1 MNNAMEF
8 LLEQAKEREDQAV
21 LALNKARSEL
31 DDYYRQVEQIEK
43 YRLDYCQQLVDRGM
57 AGLTASQY
65 GHLNR
70 FLTQLDETLSKQ
82 KQAENHFKEQVVNC
96 QDYWLNMRKER
107 MSYEWMIEKREKEK
121 QMAEAKREQNKWM
134 SFLPCFTAENR
145 NVSKRFSSLY
155 CVSAAGYI
163 STDSSKVTLTE
174 SCSINSNT
182 FGRISRIH
190 HSL

>member
-21 LALNKARSEL
+21 LALNKARTEL
-31 DDYYRQVEQIEK
+31 EDYYRQVEQIEK
-43 YRLDYCQQLVDRGM
+43 YRLDYCQLVDRGM

-82 KQAENHFKEQVVNC
+82 KQAETHFKEQVTNC

-121 QMAEAKREQNKWM
+121 QAAEAKREQKQM
-134 SFLPCFTAENR
+134 DEFSTLLYSRKPQ
-145 NVSKRFSSLY
+145 RF
-155 CVSAAGYI
+155 
-163 STDSSKVTLTE
+163 
-174 SCSINSNT
+174 
-182 FGRISRIH
+182 
-190 HSL
+190 